1 MKIPQE
7 LELTLNSNT
16 FAVLKADF
24 DNVLQKTLT
33 NMQHKGS
40 EAAEVKVSLK
50 ISFDK
55 GVVSD
60 IQIDNL
66 DGQEEV
72 IIPRFDHKVSSV
84 LQIKDEVSG
93 TLGGEFALVYDDVR
107 EDYVMREIISPQT
120 SLGDYLG

>member
-24 DNVLQKTLT
+24 DNVLQKTLA
-33 NMQHKGS
+33 NMQQKGS

-60 IQIDNL
+60 ISPDNL
-66 DGQEEV
+66 DGQKEV
-72 IIPRFDHKVSSV
+72 IIPRFAHKVASV
-84 LQIKDEVSG
+84 LQIKDEISG
-93 TLGGEFALVYDDVR
+93 TLGGEYALVYDAGR
-107 EDYVMREIISPQT
+107 QDYVMREIISPQT
-120 SLGDYLG
+120 NLSDYLG